1 MKCTSF
7 TVILICC
14 ILLLSTALVSAK
26 TQIFKFH
33 PQSGIWDMPTES
45 TDCRDNVEITVPVE
59 GVSDIKVQV
68 TDVYN
73 HKDDVSTALG
83 NKAPASHADGM
94 AIPDQ
99 VFYHTAVGDAL
110 HIKITWNTKVGEPKF
125 KTDDKVMTKIHSG
138 GTLLF
143 PVPTLEFYQTK
154 DKDYNIGFTFA
165 VIPGESTRI
174 LPGFIFMVGR
184 PSRFSFNVGYCAAN
198 LDTLDEDNKGT
209 HKEWQGDFFYGI
221 SYKLLDY

>member
-1 MKCTSF
+1 
-7 TVILICC
+7 
-14 ILLLSTALVSAK
+14 
-26 TQIFKFH
+26 
-33 PQSGIWDMPTES
+33 MPTES

-110 HIKITWNTKVGEPKF
+110 HIKITWNTKVGNAMSDHQSETDDIPVYGRWVHDLSTSFVYTKLGEPKF